1 MRITVKQLKS
11 LIREAVRSVLLNEEL
26 DKSEKMQIDDYLDP
40 AYHEDKPLE
49 KIYDFAQSAE
59 LDMEE
64 VFDYVTNTIKNSYS
78 DYPEMIK
85 LLQQIPTFLDMKEK
99 EARESGR

>member
-1 MRITVKQLKS
+1 MKS
-11 LIREAVRSVLLNEEL
+11 LIREAVRSVLLIEEL

-49 KIYDFAQSAE
+49 KIYDFAQIAE

-64 VFDYVTNTIKNSYS
+64 VFDYVTNTIKDNYS
-78 DYPEMIK
+78 DYPEIRK
-85 LLQQIPTFLDMKEK
+85 IATTNTNF
-99 EARESGR
+99 S

>member
-1 MRITVKQLKS
+1 MKS
-11 LIREAVRSVLLNEEL
+11 LIREAVSSVLLNEGL

-40 AYHEDKPLE
+40 AYHEDNPLE
-49 KIYDFAQSAE
+49 KIYDFAQIAE

-64 VFDYVTNTIKNSYS
+64 VFDYVTNTIKDSYS

-85 LLQQIPTFLDMKEK
+85 LLQQIPAFLDMKEK
-99 EARESGR
+99 AARESGR